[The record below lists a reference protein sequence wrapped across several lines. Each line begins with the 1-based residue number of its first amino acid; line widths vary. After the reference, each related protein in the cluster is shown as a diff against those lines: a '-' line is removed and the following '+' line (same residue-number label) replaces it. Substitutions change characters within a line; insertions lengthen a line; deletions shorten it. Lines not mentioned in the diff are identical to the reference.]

1 LASLCMQIVAL
12 KIEWAAPFYGT
23 LDFLNYRR
31 P

>member
-1 LASLCMQIVAL
+1 MQIVAL